1 MPVANCVRKV
11 PILKS
16 LLLTVAAISG
26 FAQFSPALAAENVTF
41 TYDSKGRLVKVVRT
55 GSAQN
60 NGAVTTD
67 YSHDNANNRRHVKV
81 TGSTNT
87 PPP

>member
-1 MPVANCVRKV
+1 MSVANCVRKV

-16 LLLTVAAISG
+16 LLLTATAIGG

-60 NGAVTTD
+60 NGVVTTD
-67 YSHDNANNRRHVKV
+67 YSHDKANNRRNVKV